1 MMSAGFKMGPKEE
14 LGPRHGEGLTFL
26 STVARESFY
35 WGTLR
40 VLKEG
45 RKGGKKEEIGI

>member
-1 MMSAGFKMGPKEE
+1 MMSAGFKMGPEKE

-26 STVARESFY
+26 VTVVRENFY

-40 VLKEG
+40 VFQ
-45 RKGGKKEEIGI
+45 